1 MTLLN
6 NCGFQFIIGIYSLHI
21 IMDKEY
27 RSSEKVELRD
37 NTIEGYACVFGK
49 PSDPALGFTEYIDMG
64 SITDEVVNNSDI
76 LATYE
81 HDFKQLLARSKFGEG
96 SLQLSIDDNG
106 LFFRFEIPD
115 TQLGHDLKAMIQRG
129 DLQGCS
135 FCFAVAD
142 DGVAVVLVE
151 RLELALC
158 LQDKA
163 GGDLAAADGSH
174 ELFQV
179 RYLPD
184 VGALVD
190 EAAHMDGEPAAVYV
204 VGLFTQQVK

>member
-6 NCGFQFIIGIYSLHI
+6 NCGFQFIIGIYSLYI

-49 PSDPALGFTEYIDMG
+49 PSDPALGFTEYIDVG

-142 DGVAVVLVE
+142 
-151 RLELALC
+151 
-158 LQDKA
+158 
-163 GGDLAAADGSH
+163 GGDEWDKDEAGNMIRHVTKIA
-174 ELFQV
+174 ELFDV
-179 RYLPD
+179 TITALPAYPD
-184 VGALVD
+184 TNVSLRALEKAKEQFAMADLEVE
-190 EAAHMDGEPAAVYV
+190 EAYFEFV
-204 VGLFTQQVK
+204 